1 MQSGASKSNRNSLLL
16 VFAVFGIP
24 VVASYLAYYVWQP
37 QGAATNY
44 GELIQPVTLAQTTLL
59 TRLDGTPMELKALRG
74 KWLLVHANSGD
85 CDALCEKNLYAMRQV
100 RLLQGR
106 DQDRVERVW
115 LLTDGIAPKDELLKH
130 KFEGTLAVRDV
141 NGALASK
148 LPAKSDVRHHLYV
161 IDPLGNVM
169 MRYDADP
176 DLKRMG
182 KDLGKLLRASQ
193 IG

>member
-1 MQSGASKSNRNSLLL
+1 MQNGASKSNRNSLLL
-16 VFAVFGIP
+16 VLAVFGIP
-24 VVASYLAYYVWQP
+24 VIASYLAYYVWQP

-44 GELIQPVTLAQTTLL
+44 GELIQPVTLAQTTVL
-59 TRLDGTPMELKALRG
+59 TRLDGKTVELNALRG
-74 KWLLVHANSGD
+74 KWLLVHANSGA
-85 CDALCEKNLYAMRQV
+85 CDAACEKNLYALRQV

-115 LLTDGIAPKDELLKH
+115 LLTDGIVPANELLKE
-130 KFEGTLAVRDV
+130 KFEGTLVLRDP
-141 NGALASK
+141 NGALLGK
-148 LPAKSDVRHHLYV
+148 LPAKSDVRQHIYV

-169 MRYDADP
+169 MRYDAEP
-176 DLKRMG
+176 DLKRMS

>member
-1 MQSGASKSNRNSLLL
+1 MQNGASKSSRNNLLL
-16 VFAVFGIP
+16 VLAVFGIP
-24 VVASYLAYYVWQP
+24 VIASYLAYYVWQP

-44 GELIQPVTLAQTTLL
+44 GELIPPVTLARTTTLAQ
-59 TRLDGTPMELKALRG
+59 LDGKPMELKVPRG
-74 KWLLVHANSGD
+74 KWLLVHANSGA
-85 CDALCEKNLYAMRQV
+85 CDELCQKNLHAMRQV

-115 LLTDGIAPKDELLKH
+115 LLTDGIAPRDELLKQ
-130 KFEGTLAVRDV
+130 KFEGTLALRDP
-141 NGALASK
+141 NGALLAK
-148 LPAKSDVRHHLYV
+148 LPAKRDVRDHIYV
-161 IDPLGNVM
+161 VDPLGNVM

-176 DLKRMG
+176 DMKRMG

>member
-1 MQSGASKSNRNSLLL
+1 MQNGASKSNKNKFLL
-16 VFAVFGIP
+16 VLAVFGIP
-24 VVASYLAYYVWQP
+24 VIASYLAYYVWQP

-44 GELIQPVTLAQTTLL
+44 GELIPPVTLAPTTALAQ
-59 TRLDGTPMELKALRG
+59 LDGKTVELGTLRG
-74 KWLLVHANSGD
+74 KWLLVHANSGA
-85 CDALCEKNLYAMRQV
+85 CDVACDKNLYAMRQV

-115 LLTDGIAPKDELLKH
+115 LVTDSIAPKSELLNQ
-130 KFEGTLAVRDV
+130 KFQGMLVLRDPAGALLGKLPVKGTVRDHV
-141 NGALASK
+141 
-148 LPAKSDVRHHLYV
+148 YV
-161 IDPLGNVM
+161 VDPLGNVM
-169 MRYDADP
+169 MRYDSDP